1 MSHRLSPK
9 HTTRFP
15 RGLQPLV
22 PCVAQFSCASVAAT
36 AKVLLPLRQ
45 AVVQFVRTV
54 LKLSVAEALMRCWD
68 FAKGSLL
75 GLPLRSAFAGR
86 LICFLIPPSRSAV
99 SRVLSELVWP
109 CFLPPRFWLLRPPH
123 LLRGS

>member
-1 MSHRLSPK
+1 MLHRLSPK

-15 RGLQPLV
+15 SCLQPLV
-22 PCVAQFSCASVAAT
+22 PCVAQFSCASVAAA
-36 AKVLLPLRQ
+36 AKVLLLRQ
-45 AVVQFVRTV
+45 AVVQFVRMV
-54 LKLSVAEALMRCWD
+54 LKSSVAEALMRCWD

-75 GLPLRSAFAGR
+75 GLLLQSASAGR

-99 SRVLSELVWP
+99 SRVLFELVSP
-109 CFLPPRFWLLRPPH
+109 CFLPPRFSLLRPPR